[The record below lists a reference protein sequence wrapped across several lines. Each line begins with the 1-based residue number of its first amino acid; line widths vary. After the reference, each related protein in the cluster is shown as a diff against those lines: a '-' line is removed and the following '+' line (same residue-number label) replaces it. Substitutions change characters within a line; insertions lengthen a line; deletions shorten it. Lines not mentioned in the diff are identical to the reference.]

1 MRIVMKKL
9 IFIFLIIILAG
20 CNSQKKYSD
29 FDYSFA
35 RSGGISPIYE
45 KLLIKGNKASYSF
58 EGLGK
63 KIKKDFTLSNDDLQN
78 IENTLTENKFR
89 KIQEDYKKLY
99 DNISVEINIKKGDN
113 TGSKSDASL
122 IMPKNKKHWDNI
134 VSTFQQVIDSSI
146 KPEF

>member
-1 MRIVMKKL
+1 MKKVL
-9 IFIFLIIILAG
+9 FVFLIMILAG

-45 KLLIKGNKASYSF
+45 NLLIKGNKVHYSF
-58 EGLGK
+58 EGNGK
-63 KIKKDFTLSNDDLQN
+63 NIKKDFMLSEADLKN

-99 DNISVEINIKKGDN
+99 DNISVEINVKKGNN
-113 TGSKSDASL
+113 TGSKTDASL
-122 IMPKNKKHWDNI
+122 IMPKSRAHWDKI
-134 VSTFQQVIDSSI
+134 VSAFQQVIDSNI
-146 KPEF
+146 KTES